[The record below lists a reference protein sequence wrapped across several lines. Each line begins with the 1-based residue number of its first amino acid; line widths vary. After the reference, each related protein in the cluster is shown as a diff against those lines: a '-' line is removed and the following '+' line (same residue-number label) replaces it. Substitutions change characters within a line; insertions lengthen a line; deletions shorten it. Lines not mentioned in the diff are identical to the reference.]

1 MRRVLCLL
9 LAALVL
15 AGCSKRVVHELPPPP
30 PEEIPAPPPPP
41 PPPPPSSAA
50 EAAARAEAA
59 RRAAAE
65 AAARDRQER
74 AADAERQAAER
85 AAREREAAQS
95 GKPPR
100 QDFVNVD
107 VFYATNRTPAATF
120 ATLPPGDRFTATPAR
135 QLAYGTARIS
145 IPKSHVAGEL
155 ESPRWYLLEFKEDP
169 KQHVILQDVARLE
182 KSPFF
187 ARLYDRVGASRGR
200 NAFVFVH
207 GYNVSFRDAAR
218 RTAQLAYDLRFDGA
232 PVFYS
237 WPSQAALAG
246 YFTDE
251 QTIARSVPMIEGFLA
266 DMADRSGAQNLYIIG
281 HSMGT
286 RGLTQA
292 LRNLVAKRPD
302 LRGRFRGI
310 ILAAPDID
318 AKVFR
323 TELAPVLR
331 QASGRVTLY
340 ASSED
345 LALKASRQVN
355 RGPRAG
361 DTSEG
366 VVLVPGVDT
375 IDVSGVDQSVLAHS
389 YFMESDKV
397 MGDIREMFRANQ
409 PAAQRKPLQSVKL
422 GAGIFWKILPP
433 P

>member
-1 MRRVLCLL
+1 MLCLVL
-9 LAALVL
+9 VALVL
-15 AGCSKRVVHELPPPP
+15 AGCSKRVKESLPPPP
-30 PEEIPAPPPPP
+30 PPPPAAPPPPP
-41 PPPPPSSAA
+41 PPTGSAPSP
-50 EAAARAEAA
+50 
-59 RRAAAE
+59 
-65 AAARDRQER
+65 
-74 AADAERQAAER
+74 
-85 AAREREAAQS
+85 
-95 GKPPR
+95 GPR
-100 QDFVNVD
+100 TAPSVPKADFVNVD
-107 VFYATNRTPAATF
+107 VFYATNRAPATSF
-120 ATLPPGDRFTATPAR
+120 ATLPPGDRFTAGIAR
-135 QLAYGTARIS
+135 ELTYGTARIS
-145 IPKSHVAGEL
+145 IPKVHVPGEL

-169 KQHVILQDVARLE
+169 KQHVVLRDVARLAQA
-182 KSPFF
+182 PFF
-187 ARLYDRVGASRGR
+187 ARLHGRVEESRGS

-207 GYNVSFRDAAR
+207 GYNVGFRDAAR

-251 QTIARSVPMIEGFLA
+251 QTIARSVPLIEGFLA

-286 RGLTQA
+286 RGVTQA
-292 LRNLVAKRPD
+292 IRNLVTKRPE

-323 TELAPVLR
+323 TELAPAMR
-331 QASGRVTLY
+331 QASSSVTLY
-340 ASSED
+340 ASSQD
-345 LALKASRQVN
+345 MALKASKQVN

-366 VVLVPGVDT
+366 VVLVSGVDT
-375 IDVSGVDQSVLAHS
+375 IDVSGVDQSMLAHS

-397 MGDIREMFRANQ
+397 MGDIREMFRAHQ

-422 GAGIFWKILPP
+422 GTGMFWKILPP

>member
-1 MRRVLCLL
+1 MRGGKSHQGSTSRSDSTSPLCC
-9 LAALVL
+9 
-15 AGCSKRVVHELPPPP
+15 G
-30 PEEIPAPPPPP
+30 
-41 PPPPPSSAA
+41 
-50 EAAARAEAA
+50 
-59 RRAAAE
+59 
-65 AAARDRQER
+65 
-74 AADAERQAAER
+74 
-85 AAREREAAQS
+85 AQP
-95 GKPPR
+95 GRPPR

-120 ATLPPGDRFTATPAR
+120 ASLPPGDRFTATPAR

-331 QASGRVTLY
+331 QASGTRSEWPHALNLVRALCSDQPTLQHHW
-340 ASSED
+340 
-345 LALKASRQVN
+345 KSRQWTWSRN
-355 RGPRAG
+355 KA
-361 DTSEG
+361 
-366 VVLVPGVDT
+366 
-375 IDVSGVDQSVLAHS
+375 
-389 YFMESDKV
+389 
-397 MGDIREMFRANQ
+397 
-409 PAAQRKPLQSVKL
+409 
-422 GAGIFWKILPP
+422 
-433 P
+433 

>member
-1 MRRVLCLL
+1 V
-9 LAALVL
+9 
-15 AGCSKRVVHELPPPP
+15 
-30 PEEIPAPPPPP
+30 
-41 PPPPPSSAA
+41 SAA
-50 EAAARAEAA
+50 EEAARAEAQ

-65 AAARDRQER
+65 AAAEARARQQRGESAR
-74 AADAERQAAER
+74 EAAEREARAR
-85 AAREREAAQS
+85 AARE
-95 GKPPR
+95 
-100 QDFVNVD
+100 DFVNVE
-107 VFYATNRTPAATF
+107 VFYATNRMPAGSF
-120 ATLPPGDRFTATPAR
+120 ATLPPGDRFTAGIAR
-135 QLAYGTARIS
+135 GLTYGTARVS
-145 IPKSHVAGEL
+145 IPKAHVPGEL

-169 KQHVILQDVARLE
+169 RQHVVLQDVSRLE
-182 KSPFF
+182 RSPFF
-187 ARLYDRVGASRGR
+187 ARLYGRVGESRGR

-207 GYNVSFRDAAR
+207 GYNVGFRDAAR

-251 QTIARSVPMIEGFLA
+251 QSIARSVPLMEGFLA
-266 DMADRSGAQNLYIIG
+266 DMADRSGAQNLYVIG

-286 RGLTQA
+286 RGVTQA
-292 LRNLVAKRPD
+292 IRNLVAKRPD

-318 AKVFR
+318 ARVFR
-323 TELAPVLR
+323 TELAPALR

-345 LALKASRQVN
+345 MALKASKQVN

-366 VVLVPGVDT
+366 VVLVSGVDT
-375 IDVSGVDQSVLAHS
+375 IDVSGVDQSMLAHS

-422 GAGIFWKILPP
+422 GTGMFWKILPP

>member
-1 MRRVLCLL
+1 MRRMLCLVL
-9 LAALVL
+9 VALVL
-15 AGCSKRVVHELPPPP
+15 AGGSKRVIHELPPPP
-30 PEEIPAPPPPP
+30 GDNPSLPPPPP
-41 PPPPPSSAA
+41 PPPPTGTAPPPTP
-50 EAAARAEAA
+50 
-59 RRAAAE
+59 
-65 AAARDRQER
+65 RDTPP
-74 AADAERQAAER
+74 APKAD
-85 AAREREAAQS
+85 
-95 GKPPR
+95 
-100 QDFVNVD
+100 FINVD
-107 VFYATNRTPAATF
+107 VFYATNRVPATPF
-120 ATLPPGDRFTATPAR
+120 ATLPPGDRFTAGIAR
-135 QLAYGTARIS
+135 GLTYGTARIS
-145 IPKSHVAGEL
+145 IPKVHVAGEL

-169 KQHVILQDVARLE
+169 KQHVILQDVARLTRE
-182 KSPFF
+182 PFF
-187 ARLYDRVGASRGR
+187 ARLYGRVGESRGS

-251 QTIARSVPMIEGFLA
+251 QSIARSVPLIEGFLA

-286 RGLTQA
+286 RGVTRA
-292 LRNLVAKRPD
+292 IRNLVAKRPD

-323 TELAPVLR
+323 TDLAPAMR
-331 QASGRVTLY
+331 QASGQVTLY

-345 LALKASRQVN
+345 MALKASKQVN

-366 VVLVPGVDT
+366 VVLVNGVDT
-375 IDVSGVDQSVLAHS
+375 IDVSGVDQSMLAHS
-389 YFMESDKV
+389 YFLESDKV
-397 MGDIREMFRANQ
+397 MGDIREMFRAHQ

-422 GAGIFWKILPP
+422 GTGMFWKILPP

>member
-1 MRRVLCLL
+1 MRRILCLV

-15 AGCSKRVVHELPPPP
+15 AGCAKRVKETPLPPPVESP
-30 PEEIPAPPPPP
+30 QPPPPP

-50 EAAARAEAA
+50 EAAARAEAQ
-59 RRAAAE
+59 RRAAEAE
-65 AAARDRQER
+65 ARARQQR
-74 AADAERQAAER
+74 DATAREAAER
-85 AAREREAAQS
+85 EARAREAAQS
-95 GKPPR
+95 GRPPQ

-107 VFYATNRTPAATF
+107 VFYATNRTPAAAF
-120 ATLPPGDRFTATPAR
+120 ASLPAGDRFTPSLAR
-135 QLAYGTARIS
+135 QLTYGTARIS
-145 IPKSHVAGEL
+145 IPKVHVAGEL

-169 KQHVILQDVARLE
+169 KQHVILQDVTRLD

-237 WPSQAALAG
+237 WPSQAALSG

-251 QTIARSVPMIEGFLA
+251 QSIARSVPYIENFLS
-266 DMADRSGAQNLYIIG
+266 DLADRSGAQNLYVIG

-292 LRNLVAKRPD
+292 VRNLVTRRPE

-323 TELAPVLR
+323 TELAPALQR
-331 QASGRVTLY
+331 ASGRVTLY

-345 LALKASRQVN
+345 LALKASKQVN

-366 VVLVPGVDT
+366 VVLVSGVDT

-422 GAGIFWKILPP
+422 GAGMFWKILPP

>member
-1 MRRVLCLL
+1 MRQILCLVL
-9 LAALVL
+9 VALVL
-15 AGCSKRVVHELPPPP
+15 AGCSKRVIHELPPPP
-30 PEEIPAPPPPP
+30 PPPPPAAPPPPP
-41 PPPPPSSAA
+41 PPPPPAGP
-50 EAAARAEAA
+50 
-59 RRAAAE
+59 
-65 AAARDRQER
+65 RDT
-74 AADAERQAAER
+74 
-85 AAREREAAQS
+85 
-95 GKPPR
+95 PPPKA
-100 QDFVNVD
+100 DFVNVD
-107 VFYATNRTPAATF
+107 VFYATNRVPAAAF
-120 ATLPPGDRFTATPAR
+120 ATMPAGDRFTAGVAR
-135 QLAYGTARIS
+135 ELTYGTARIS
-145 IPKSHVAGEL
+145 IPKVHVAGEL

-169 KQHVILQDVARLE
+169 KQHVILQDVARLPRE
-182 KSPFF
+182 PFF
-187 ARLYDRVGASRGR
+187 ARLYGRVGESRGS

-251 QTIARSVPMIEGFLA
+251 QSIARSVPLIEGFLA

-292 LRNLVAKRPD
+292 IRNLVAKRPD

-323 TELAPVLR
+323 TDLAPAMR
-331 QASGRVTLY
+331 QASGQVTLY

-345 LALKASRQVN
+345 MALKASKQVN

-366 VVLVPGVDT
+366 VVLVNGVDT
-375 IDVSGVDQSVLAHS
+375 IDVSGVDQSMLAHS

-397 MGDIREMFRANQ
+397 MGDIREMFRAHQ

-422 GAGIFWKILPP
+422 GTGMFWKILPP